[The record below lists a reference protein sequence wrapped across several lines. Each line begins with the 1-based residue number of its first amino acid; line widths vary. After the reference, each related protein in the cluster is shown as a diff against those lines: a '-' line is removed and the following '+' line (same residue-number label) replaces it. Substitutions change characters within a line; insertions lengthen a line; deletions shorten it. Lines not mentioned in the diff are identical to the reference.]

1 MPLTVEDQPYCLL
14 VHPVDETI
22 TGSGVDND
30 VPLEFTTTQHNV
42 GCTVNAAKSRI
53 TVPIA
58 GTYLL
63 STVISGGTQ
72 TADAGD
78 GIRLKILK
86 NGSQIFESSTFPM
99 DTFGT
104 NNGEEFAFTMAIPA
118 PLAASDYLEVALD
131 NVGGSVSATVQRGY
145 FSVVKLH

>member
-14 VHPVDETI
+14 THPVDETI

-30 VPLEFTTTQHNV
+30 VPLEFTTTTTNV
-42 GCTVNAAKSRI
+42 GCTVNSAKSRI

-58 GTYLL
+58 GTYLV

-78 GIRLKILK
+78 GIQLKILK
-86 NGSQIFESSTFPM
+86 NGSELVPQEIFPI
-99 DTFGT
+99 DTFGS
-104 NNGEEFAFTMAIPA
+104 NNGEEFAFTMTIPLI
-118 PLAASDYLEVALD
+118 LAASDYLEVALD
-131 NVGGSVSATVQRGY
+131 NVGGSVSATIQRGY